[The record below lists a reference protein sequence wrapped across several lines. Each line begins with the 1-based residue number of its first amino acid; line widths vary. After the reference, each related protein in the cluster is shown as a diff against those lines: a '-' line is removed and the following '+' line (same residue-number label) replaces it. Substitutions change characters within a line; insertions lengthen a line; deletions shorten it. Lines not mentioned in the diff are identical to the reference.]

1 MIRWLHISDIHLN
14 SRNFSS
20 DILRNE
26 LPSFLEHEGLKCDY
40 VFCTGDIRSANVMPN
55 AFTDEM
61 ANYLK
66 AICEVTDVPM
76 DKLFIVPGNH
86 DVDIFVDGRNEAILR
101 MLPNEGYYCP
111 KFGHIDGDD
120 IALIIRGREQFVEF
134 LSKFYEDDRLGLYR
148 NVDTP
153 HFNIET
159 PDFNILHVDSTIAYT
174 ISGKATDL
182 VLGLESLYA
191 VIRNLNKQKPTI
203 LLTHYPFTSLLQDEK
218 KYLSTVLQ
226 KNGIKLW
233 LAGHE
238 HDHNLQRLKY
248 LDSLQAG
255 ELHIENN
262 ANATILIGEY
272 DPLTYDCSVCAYT
285 WFPEGWA
292 KYPIID
298 LEGTQ
303 LATYKFQLKPIGV
316 EGISKELAAARKANA
331 HFSYRLPAKL
341 ERTLIPM
348 LRSDNGESS
357 LRELLVS
364 SWNTS
369 SPHIVLLADG
379 GMGKTTMLLDFCISA
394 KIPVLYISAEQ
405 LASLGM
411 EIMQYCAKCM
421 YEGDIDLLEK
431 CLTTKHRIPTLTIL
445 VDGLNEVDGVSEQ
458 GFIKEI
464 QQLCFLNGVQML
476 ISSRSDFTVRYRL
489 PSFQEVV
496 LCGLSEKNI
505 KGFFS
510 EDEWADIVQS
520 EVLMR
525 LLCNPMMV
533 TIYKEICSVVN
544 DFLEVSF
551 LDWIFPITCE
561 ADLFHDYYVA
571 QHALLMGR
579 ENVEGR
585 KVLLAQVCLDEL
597 LPSIAY
603 AYESSFKMNMGDNEF
618 RQILN
623 NVLAK
628 VETNEDKANSICE
641 YYREASTLSVN
652 SFLVID
658 FLTHEMRLLYRE
670 QGMTAFPHQ
679 MYRDYLSAKYIIRRT
694 SNEQDILS
702 LWNSRELPFSIIA
715 NIRQMGGFYWK
726 NTARRIHQAA
736 IGKTEVEILTQNLFD
751 TFPSTGKD
759 NVADYSKMDLRGV
772 TLPNNPMLPTS
783 VSLEDSFVDEVSLGI
798 SLGTP
803 ICHRNLCLSPDK
815 EFLATWADNK
825 IYIFFLQNPSAPY
838 VFDFVKKVNKMLFLD
853 KRLFVL
859 SGKLFIFSNKDE
871 WTYSGEIGRDD
882 GICRN
887 LKSIIVAGDELHLY
901 YPNREEIYDLAYFKR
916 ISIIDGKKKCLR
928 AVDGIDITS
937 ISKFEMHVFESNL
950 GEIDRVGDEN
960 LHVISYADGRL
971 VLGHANDVVAVL
983 ARGKTK
989 LKDAAI
995 SGDGSRAVT
1004 LSYKVFNG
1012 RRRVQL
1018 WNLDEG
1024 IKLAELSCPSAVDT
1038 IHLSETGGWMLG
1050 EMTQATWV
1058 YDVKSHSERVF
1069 DEYFLSSHRG
1079 KILFKDDCVIRKK
1092 YSGDVCLYN
1101 LHTGEESNLNSPIP
1115 DPSLVC
1121 FLRDGSIAAVD
1132 STGKTAKLRSFRD
1145 GSILTFSG
1153 EGASIDSI
1161 SSFKEQPFISVV
1173 LSNGKIDIYHTG
1185 NGHILRHLNM
1195 PSSNSMMV
1203 VHPQKTIIA
1212 ESDGRR
1218 TLKTHYFF
1226 EREMYGQKRG
1236 WWKEHPYNGKH
1247 SLIDGEILDI
1257 GFNVHNNQ
1265 LVAILSNGRLL
1276 FCTDDWTDFRYSF
1289 NIITAFDVSAYD
1301 FAHVKC
1307 SEVLKDTLRR
1317 NGAFLSNEMVSF
1329 YKY

>member
-20 DILRNE
+20 DRLRYE
-26 LPSFLEHEGLKCDY
+26 LPSFLEQEALKCDY

-61 ANYLK
+61 ADYLK
-66 AICEVTDVPM
+66 SICEAIDVSI
-76 DKLFIVPGNH
+76 DRLFIVPGNH
-86 DVDIFVDGRNEAILR
+86 DVDIFADGRNEAIQR
-101 MLPNEGYYCP
+101 ILPNEGYYCP
-111 KFGHIDGDD
+111 KFGHIDGED
-120 IALIIRGREQFVEF
+120 ISLIMRGREQFVEF
-134 LSKFYEDDRLGLYR
+134 LSKFYDDDRLSLYR
-148 NVDTP
+148 NADAP

-191 VIRNLNKQKPTI
+191 VIRKVNKQKPTI
-203 LLTHYPFTSLLQDEK
+203 LLTHYPFTSLFQDEK

-226 KNGIKLW
+226 KNGIRLW

-255 ELHIENN
+255 ELYIENN

-272 DPLTYDCSVCAYT
+272 DPSTYDCCVCAYT

-298 LEGTQ
+298 LDEKQQ
-303 LATYKFQLKPIGV
+303 LDTYKFKLKPIGAK
-316 EGISKELAAARKANA
+316 GISRELAAARKANA
-331 HFSYRLPAKL
+331 HFSYRLPDKM
-341 ERTLIPM
+341 ERNLIPM
-348 LRSDNGESS
+348 LSSDNGEST

-364 SWNTS
+364 SWNTD

-394 KIPVLYISAEQ
+394 EIPVLYISAEQ

-411 EIMQYCAKCM
+411 EIVQYCAKCM
-421 YEGDIDLLEK
+421 YEGDISLSEK

-445 VDGLNEVDGVSEQ
+445 VDGLNEVDGASER

-464 QQLCFLNGVQML
+464 QQLCFLKGVQIL
-476 ISSRSDFTVRYRL
+476 ISSRSDFTVRYSL
-489 PSFQEVV
+489 PSFQKVV
-496 LCGLSEKNI
+496 LGGLSEKNI
-505 KGFFS
+505 KDLFS
-510 EDEWADIVQS
+510 DDEWTDIVQS

-544 DFLEVSF
+544 DFRDVSF
-551 LDWIFPITCE
+551 LDWVFPITCE
-561 ADLFHDYYVA
+561 VDLFHDYYVA
-571 QHALLMGR
+571 QQALLMRR
-579 ENVEGR
+579 EQVEG
-585 KVLLAQVCLDEL
+585 KKMLLAQVCLDDV

-603 AYESSFKMNMGDNEF
+603 TYESSFKMNMEDNEF
-618 RQILN
+618 RKILN
-623 NVLAK
+623 DVLAK
-628 VETNEDKANSICE
+628 VETNEDKTNSIRE
-641 YYREASTLSVN
+641 YYREASSLSVDLF
-652 SFLVID
+652 SVID

-694 SNEQDILS
+694 NNEQDILS
-702 LWNSRELPFSIIA
+702 LWNSRELPLSIIA
-715 NIRQMGGFYWK
+715 YIRQMDSFYWK

-736 IGKTEVEILTQNLFD
+736 TGKTEVEILTQNLFD

-759 NVADYSKMDLRGV
+759 NVADYSEMDLSGV
-772 TLPNNPMLPTS
+772 TLPNNPMLPTP
-783 VSLEDSFVDEVSLGI
+783 VSLKDSFVDEVSLGI

-803 ICHRNLCLSPDK
+803 VCHRNLCLSPDK

-825 IYIFFLQNPSAPY
+825 IYIFFCQNPSAPY
-838 VFDFVKKVNKMLFLD
+838 VFDFGKKVSKMLFLD
-853 KRLFVL
+853 NRLFVL
-859 SGKLFIFSNKDE
+859 SGKLFIFSNEDG
-871 WTYSGEIGRDD
+871 WTYSGEIGKDD
-882 GICRN
+882 GICHK
-887 LKSIIVAGDELHLY
+887 LKSIIVAGDKLHLY
-901 YPNREEIYDLAYFKR
+901 YSNREEIYDLASLKR
-916 ISIIDGKKKCLR
+916 ISINHGKDIYLR
-928 AVDGIDITS
+928 PVDGIDITS
-937 ISKFEMHVFESNL
+937 ISQFEMDVFESSL
-950 GEIDRVGDEN
+950 GEIDRVGDED
-960 LHVISYADGRL
+960 LHVISYEDGRL

-983 ARGKTK
+983 ARGKPK
-989 LKDAAI
+989 LKGAAI

-1004 LSYKVFNG
+1004 LSYEVFDG
-1012 RRRVQL
+1012 RKRVQL

-1024 IKLAELSCPSAVDT
+1024 VKLAELSCPSAVHT
-1038 IHLSETGGWMLG
+1038 IHLSETGDWMVG
-1050 EMTQATWV
+1050 EMVQATWV
-1058 YDVKSHSERVF
+1058 YDVKSHSERIF

-1079 KILFKDDCVIRKK
+1079 KILLKDDCVIRKK
-1092 YSGDVCLYN
+1092 HSGDVCLYN
-1101 LHTGEESNLNSPIP
+1101 LHTGEESGLDSPIP
-1115 DPSLVC
+1115 HPSLVC
-1121 FLRDGSIAAVD
+1121 FLRDGSIAAVN
-1132 STGKTAKLRSFRD
+1132 SSGKTAKLRSFRD

-1153 EGASIDSI
+1153 EGASINSI
-1161 SSFKEQPFISVV
+1161 SSFKEQPFIAVA
-1173 LSNGKIDIYHTG
+1173 LSNGKINIYHTG
-1185 NGHILRHLNM
+1185 NGHILRHLDM
-1195 PSSNSMMV
+1195 SASNSMMV

-1212 ESDGRR
+1212 ESNGRR

-1226 EREMYGQKRG
+1226 QIEKYGKKRG
-1236 WWKEHPYNGKH
+1236 WWKEHPYNGTR
-1247 SLIDGEILDI
+1247 SLIDGDILDI
-1257 GFNVHNNQ
+1257 GFNVHNDQ
-1265 LVAILSNGRLL
+1265 LVAILSNGRLV
-1276 FCTDDWTDFRYSF
+1276 FCTDNWTDFRYSF

-1307 SEVLKDTLRR
+1307 SKDLKDTLRR
-1317 NGAFLSNEMVSF
+1317 NGAVLPNEMA
-1329 YKY
+1329 YIP